1 MVASPVLTQAPLIHV
16 VAQLHFSALPRW
28 TSEERDALH
37 REMIALGF
45 PELVE
50 ASMDL
55 VEWSVSTDMAH
66 EPRRS
71 SKQIPRL
78 VFKGAGE
85 HALVEL
91 REDQLILKTTD
102 YDGHEAFL
110 ATWFEVLTVFSA
122 VVPKFESLLLHRM
135 SLRYVDLIVPKPGEV
150 LRELV
155 VDSLLPPDLPG
166 LNAEPLFGSTVK
178 MVRTGEGRHLRVT
191 FEEVVSQNERLT
203 KVLPDDLAEH
213 DSRCGLSIKA
223 QPHWES
229 LPVGSYGIL
238 DIEHVH
244 TTRNKPALGSIDKAA
259 SFRRLYDK
267 ASHVFWSVVTE
278 PAQKSW
284 T

>member
-16 VAQLHFSALPRW
+16 VAQLHFSALPPW

-45 PELVE
+45 PELND
-50 ASMDL
+50 ASMNL
-55 VEWSVSTDMAH
+55 VEWSVSTDMEQ
-66 EPRRS
+66 EPRHS

-102 YDGHEAFL
+102 YLGHEAFL
-110 ATWFEVLTVFSA
+110 ATWFEVLNVISA
-122 VVPKFESLLLHRM
+122 AVPRFERLLLHRM
-135 SLRYVDLIVPKPGEV
+135 SLRYVDLIVPKPSET

-155 VDSLLPPDLPG
+155 VASLLPPDLPG
-166 LNAEPLFGSTVK
+166 LEAEPLFGTTVK
-178 MVRTGEGRHLRVT
+178 VVRTGDDHHLRVA
-191 FEEVVSQNERLT
+191 FEEVVSQNRRFT
-203 KVLPDDLAEH
+203 KVLPDDLIEH

-223 QPHWES
+223 QSHWES
-229 LPVGSYGIL
+229 LPDGSYGIL

-244 TTRNKPALGSIDKAA
+244 TTHNKPALGSVDKVA
-259 SFRRLYDK
+259 SFHQLYDK
-267 ASHVFWSVVTE
+267 ASRVFWSVVTE
-278 PAQKSW
+278 QAKASW
-284 T
+284 A

>member
-1 MVASPVLTQAPLIHV
+1 MAASPVLTQAPLIHV
-16 VAQLHFSALPRW
+16 VAQLNFSALPRW

-55 VEWSVSTDMAH
+55 VEWSVSADMAH

-110 ATWFEVLTVFSA
+110 ATWFEVLTVFST
-122 VVPKFESLLLHRM
+122 VVPRFESLLLHRM
-135 SLRYVDLIVPKPGEV
+135 SLRYVDLIVPKPDEN
-150 LRELV
+150 LQELV
-155 VDSLLPPDLPG
+155 TSSLLPPSLPG
-166 LNAEPLFGSTVK
+166 LDAEPLFGTTAKV
-178 MVRTGEGRHLRVT
+178 VRTGEDRHLRVV
-191 FEEVVSQNERLT
+191 FEEVVSQDKRIT

-213 DSRCGLSIKA
+213 DPKCGLSIKA

-229 LPVGSYGIL
+229 LPDGSYGIL

-244 TTRNKPALGSIDKAA
+244 TTHNKPTLGSIDKAA
-259 SFRRLYDK
+259 SFQQLYDK
-267 ASHVFWSVVTE
+267 ASRVFWSVVTE
-278 PAQKSW
+278 QAQTSW